1 LVLLDVFLQAGIR
14 GKEFESISMLNPVL
28 ASADSASLF
37 SALLK
42 ATASK
47 ATPRITASAWL

>member
-1 LVLLDVFLQAGIR
+1 LVLLDVFLQGGIR